1 MDDRGQV
8 HAFSDANATWTCLKP
23 LPAKDLMDKYND
35 RLAAEGGLTHLK
47 IQADRE
53 GWVHSYTDAHST
65 WIFETPIQVIHLIEK
80 YKDVLANVSM
90 ELKVKKAPVPKRS
103 RDRFPNKR
111 WPIT

>member
-1 MDDRGQV
+1 
-8 HAFSDANATWTCLKP
+8 
-23 LPAKDLMDKYND
+23 MDKYND
-35 RLAAEGGLTHLK
+35 RLAAEDGLTSLK

-53 GWVHSYTDAHST
+53 GRVHSYTDAHST
-65 WIFETPIQVIHLIEK
+65 WIFETPIRVIHLIEK

-90 ELKVKKAPVPKRS
+90 ELKVNKAPVPKRS